1 MVLKE
6 ISLKDK
12 KMILEDIKKYRVLL
26 DYYNSLLSYFL
37 IQNKNY
43 DSADSLNNIMN
54 SVQFHLIGNDISVSV
69 YNLLS
74 SNYTL
79 NELNEKTADIIYK
92 DELNKLLKRIIST
105 CMCDDNCEYL
115 SYDTSHNDLLVMFY
129 SKIEKELK
137 DNEILDEFRNFD
149 KALLRSSE
157 LLSLSEERYFQIFN
171 QCNFSDVFY
180 WNIGN
185 CSNIYHNSL
194 IDYLKEKK
202 EQGELSDEQYE
213 KFITEFTIQL
223 LETIPKMKR
232 MDYSHSYF
240 FIEDIL
246 ETIAGKVTDDD
257 YVKYGVS
264 IDNIFRGNKICLRFK
279 ALDVIISRFA
289 KKEDFELKDYY
300 NIIKLFF
307 FDIEPQNN
315 SSFVL
320 YAIERAEVLGEDY
333 NSPVFEL
340 IYLDN
345 ILIDNNIEDW
355 ILHHYSNYTPYEKKL
370 LKYTLKNRKDFNSD
384 VVQNLFNQ
392 INSIEDSQ
400 IIKDGNEYTKKGV
413 V

>member
-129 SKIEKELK
+129 SEIEKELK
-137 DNEILDEFRNFD
+137 DNELLDEFRNFD
-149 KALLRSSE
+149 RALLRSSE
-157 LLSLSEERYFQIFN
+157 LLSLSEERNFQIFN

-320 YAIERAEVLGEDY
+320 YAIERAEDLGEDY

-392 INSIEDSQ
+392 INSIEDSE

>member
-1 MVLKE
+1 MKLKE
-6 ISLKDK
+6 ISEKEK
-12 KMILEDIKKYRVLL
+12 VILLEEVKKYRLLL

-37 IQNKNY
+37 MQNKYY
-43 DSADSLNNIMN
+43 DSDDSLNSIMN
-54 SVQFHLIGNDISVSV
+54 SVHFYLIDKDISASV
-69 YNLLS
+69 FKLLS

-79 NELNEKTADIIYK
+79 NELNEKKVDIFYK
-92 DELNKLLKRIIST
+92 DELNRLLKRIIST

-115 SYDTSHNDLLVMFY
+115 SYDTSNNDLLVMFY
-129 SKIEKELK
+129 SEIEKELK

-157 LLSLSEERYFQIFN
+157 LLSLSEEGKFQIFN

-232 MDYSHSYF
+232 MDYSHNYF

-257 YVKYGVS
+257 FEKYGVTV
-264 IDNIFRGNKICLRFK
+264 DNIFRAKKICLRFK
-279 ALDVIISRFA
+279 ALDAIISRFA
-289 KKEDFELKDYY
+289 KKEDFSLKDYY

-320 YAIERAEVLGEDY
+320 YAIERAEDLGEDY

-370 LKYTLKNRKDFNSD
+370 LKYALKNRKDFNSD

-392 INSIEDSQ
+392 INSIEDSE
-400 IIKDGNEYTKKGV
+400 IIKDGNRYTKKKS
-413 V
+413 

>member
-129 SKIEKELK
+129 SEIEKELK

-157 LLSLSEERYFQIFN
+157 LLSLSEERNFQIFN

-264 IDNIFRGNKICLRFK
+264 TDNIFSGNKICLRFK

-370 LKYTLKNRKDFNSD
+370 LKYVLKNRKDFNSD

-392 INSIEDSQ
+392 INSIEDSE